1 MATNKHAI
9 IRYRELDRCFRD
21 TRRKYFIQDLIDA
34 CSKALD
40 EAYGVGSVSE
50 KQIYDDIKHMKS
62 EAGWSIEL
70 DPTCKDGKKKYYR
83 YVNPEYSIS
92 NQGLNQ
98 EEIRQVRQTIMML
111 GRFKGMPAFGWIEE
125 LMANLEGRFNL
136 NGETAS
142 IIQFEQNERLTGL
155 NYLSFVIE
163 AAVQKQVLDVT
174 YKTKWNNVQWII
186 HPYLVKQFNN
196 RWYVLGLNEER
207 GDETCIA
214 LDRVVEISRNDT
226 IVFKENSIID
236 VDHYFDDVIGIT
248 IPKENGKRKETEE
261 IVLRFSEQR
270 FPMVLSKPLHKSQ
283 RIVSGEPHTINLQVI
298 PNKELEQLI
307 FSFGTDVEVISP
319 KHLRDSFGEKIAE
332 IMKKYFPLH
341 IDCRDGL

>member
-21 TRRKYFIQDLIDA
+21 TRKKYFIKDLIKA
-34 CSKALD
+34 CSRALD
-40 EAYGVGSVSE
+40 EAYGIGSVSE

-83 YVNPEYSIS
+83 YVNPEFSIS

-111 GRFKGMPAFGWIEE
+111 GRFKGMPTYGWIEE
-125 LMANLEGRFNL
+125 LMVNLEGRFNL
-136 NGETAS
+136 NGENTN
-142 IIQFEQNERLTGL
+142 IIQFEQNEKLTGL

-163 AAVQKQVLDVT
+163 SALQKQVLDVT
-174 YKTKWNNVQWII
+174 YKTKRDNVKWII
-186 HPYLVKQFNN
+186 HPYLVKQFNS

-214 LDRVVEISRNDT
+214 LDRVVEICRNNT
-226 IVFKENSIID
+226 IGFKENTIID
-236 VDHYFDDVIGIT
+236 IDHYFDDVIGIT
-248 IPKENGKRKETEE
+248 IPKDNGKRKDIEE
-261 IVLRFSEQR
+261 IILRFTEQR

-283 RIVSGEPHTINLQVI
+283 RIVPGETNTISLQVI
-298 PNKELEQLI
+298 PNQELEQLI

-319 KHLRDSFGEKIAE
+319 IKFRHSFGEKIAE

-341 IDCRDGL
+341 IDCRDGV